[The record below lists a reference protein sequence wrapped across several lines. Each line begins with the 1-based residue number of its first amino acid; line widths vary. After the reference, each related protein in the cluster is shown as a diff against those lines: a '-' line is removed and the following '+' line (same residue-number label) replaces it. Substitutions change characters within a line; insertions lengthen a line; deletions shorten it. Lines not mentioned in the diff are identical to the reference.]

1 MKLLAYQQLEALHQ
15 ALIEHISQTA
25 KQAIAD
31 KGFFTLVLAGGN
43 TPKALYQKLA
53 KTEQQWEKWRLIYGD
68 ERHLALGDKDRN
80 STMIETYF
88 LSQIESGKPQ
98 HFAMPFS
105 ADIEQD
111 AGSYAE
117 TIADLLPIDFA
128 LLGIGEDGHT
138 ASLFPET
145 PTQEQIVQAV
155 YNAPKPPAQ
164 RLSLSAE
171 TLKQSQ
177 NIAFLATGKDKLA
190 IIKQGIA
197 QKNLPF
203 SEIANAQSRI
213 YFYA

>member
-1 MKLLAYQQLEALHQ
+1 MKLLEFQQLEALHH
-15 ALIEHISQTA
+15 ALIEHISQAA
-25 KQAIAD
+25 KQAIAE

-80 STMIETYF
+80 SSMIAAYF
-88 LSQIESGKPQ
+88 LSEIESGQPQ

-105 ADIEQD
+105 ANIEKD
-111 AGSYAE
+111 AEKYAE
-117 TIADLLPIDFA
+117 TIAEFLPVDFA

-138 ASLFPET
+138 ASLFPKT
-145 PTQEQIVQAV
+145 PAHKQAVQAV

-171 TLKQSQ
+171 ALKQSQ
-177 NIAFLATGKDKLA
+177 NIAFLATGKEKQA
-190 IIKQGIA
+190 VIQQGIA

-203 SEIANAQSRI
+203 SQIANEQSRI